1 MFAFKPQ
8 TIGYGYFKLKALSQ
22 STIDPRVTFVDEAGN
37 ERKVPLPSSIARR
50 LSQKVNKVSRFTV
63 DFPCC
68 VATLD
73 GRVVSVDVP
82 TAVEFAN
89 WRETKEW
96 VSPIEKNVEVV
107 KKLEGDEWMF
117 DGQYAYRFDGVLNEI
132 HGSNFG
138 FQPVRAYNLYKMD
151 VGQTLDEIS
160 LSCLAYKKN
169 DLGEWQLTCPVTRA
183 SGGFLQLTG
192 DVDTFNA
199 GDQFVDNAVASSLTL
214 MDNNHIVNLKFV
226 NYAARRVSDCFGY
239 PAAEPL
245 GLPLLMIEHQ
255 TMSLINLPQSVQQTS
270 PAPFKFTQGVAW
282 LIGLF
287 GQVQTIEQ
295 LMTMKATMK
304 MLLTKGNTQVESHG
318 DDSEVPLKQK
328 IENIRK
334 AMAEAE
340 TIRFEQEK
348 VTPSTAPLIKFN
360 K

>member
-1 MFAFKPQ
+1 MFAFNPT
-8 TIGYGYFKLKALSQ
+8 TIGFGYFKLKALSQ
-22 STIDPRVTFVDEAGN
+22 STIDPRVTFVDESGN

-82 TAVEFAN
+82 TAAEFAH
-89 WRETKEW
+89 WKEHKVW
-96 VSPIEKNVEVV
+96 TSPIEKNIEVV
-107 KKLEGDEWMF
+107 KKLQGQDWLF
-117 DGQYAYRFDGVLNEI
+117 DGQYAYRADGELNEI

-151 VGQTLDEIS
+151 VGQTLDEIA
-160 LSCLAYKKN
+160 LSCLAYRKS
-169 DLGEWQLTCPVTRA
+169 DGTWQQTCPVTRA

-199 GDQFVDNAVASSLTL
+199 GDQFVDNAVASSLAL
-214 MDNNHIVNLKFV
+214 MDNTHIVNLKFV
-226 NYAARRVSDCFGY
+226 NYAAKRITDCFGY
-239 PAAEPL
+239 ESIEPL

-255 TMSLINLPQSVQQTS
+255 TMSIVSLPQSVQQTS

-287 GQVQTIEQ
+287 GKVQTLDQ
-295 LMTMKATMK
+295 MMVMKATVK
-304 MLLTKGNTQVESHG
+304 MLLTKGNTQTETG
-318 DDSEVPLKQK
+318 MDDGEVPLKEK
-328 IENIRK
+328 IAQLRQ
-334 AMAEAE
+334 
-340 TIRFEQEK
+340 TL
-348 VTPSTAPLIKFN
+348 SDAPLIKFN

>member
-1 MFAFKPQ
+1 MFAFKPD
-8 TIGYGYFKLKALSQ
+8 TIGFGYFKLKALSQ
-22 STIDPRVTFVDEAGN
+22 STIDPRVTFVDEDGN

-89 WRETKEW
+89 WKETKEW
-96 VSPIEKNVEVV
+96 TSPIEKNIEVV
-107 KKLEGDEWMF
+107 KKLKGEEWMF
-117 DGQYAYRFDGVLNEI
+117 DGQYAYRYDLELVEI

-138 FQPVRAYNLYKMD
+138 FQPVKAYNLYKMD

-160 LSCLAYKKN
+160 LSCLAYKKDN
-169 DLGEWQLTCPVTRA
+169 LGNWQLTCPVTRA

-199 GDQFVDNAVASSLTL
+199 GDQFVDNAVASSLAH
-214 MDNNHIVNLKFV
+214 MDHNHIVNLKFV
-226 NYAARRVSDCFGY
+226 NYAAKRITECFGFESV
-239 PAAEPL
+239 EPL

-255 TMSLINLPQSVQQTS
+255 TMSIVSLPQSVQQTS

-287 GQVQTIEQ
+287 GRVQNIEQ

-304 MLLTKGNTQVESHG
+304 MLLTKGNTQVESAEV
-318 DDSEVPLKQK
+318 DEVPLKEK
-328 IENIRK
+328 IANIR
-334 AMAEAE
+334 ARMAEAE
-340 TIRFEQEK
+340 TIKFEQNK
-348 VTPSTAPLIKFN
+348 VTPSTAPLIKFD

>member
-1 MFAFKPQ
+1 MFAFKPD
-8 TIGYGYFKLKALSQ
+8 TIGFGYFKLKALSQ
-22 STIDPRVTFVDEAGN
+22 STIDPRVTFVDEDGN
-37 ERKVPLPSSIARR
+37 ERKVPVPSSIARR

-89 WRETKEW
+89 WKETKEW
-96 VSPIEKNVEVV
+96 TSPIEKNIEVV
-107 KKLEGDEWMF
+107 KKLKGDEWMF
-117 DGQYAYRFDGVLNEI
+117 DGQYAYRYDLELVEI

-138 FQPVRAYNLYKMD
+138 FQPVKAYNLYKMD

-160 LSCLAYKKN
+160 LSCLAYKKS
-169 DLGEWQLTCPVTRA
+169 DTEWQLTCPVTRA

-199 GDQFVDNAVASSLTL
+199 GDQFVDNAVASSLAL
-214 MDNNHIVNLKFV
+214 MDNTHIVNIKFV
-226 NYAARRVSDCFGY
+226 NYAAKRITDCFGY
-239 PAAEPL
+239 KAVEPL

-255 TMSLINLPQSVQQTS
+255 TMSIVDLPQSVQQTS

-287 GQVQTIEQ
+287 GRVQTLDQ
-295 LMTMKATMK
+295 LMTMKATVK
-304 MLLTKGNTQVESHG
+304 MLLTKGNTQVETG
-318 DDSEVPLKQK
+318 MDDGEVPLKDK
-328 IENIRK
+328 IKNLRV
-334 AMAEAE
+334 AA
-340 TIRFEQEK
+340 
-348 VTPSTAPLIKFN
+348 STAPLIKFD

>member
-1 MFAFKPQ
+1 MFAFQ
-8 TIGYGYFKLKALSQ
+8 SNTIGFGYFKLKALSQ
-22 STIDPRVTFVDEAGN
+22 STIDPRVTFVDESGN
-37 ERKVPLPSSIARR
+37 ERKVPVPSSIARR

-89 WRETKEW
+89 WKKTGAW
-96 VSPIEKNVEVV
+96 ASPIEKNIEVV
-107 KKLEGDEWMF
+107 KKLNAADWLF
-117 DGQYAYRFDGVLNEI
+117 DGQYAYRHDGPLVEV
-132 HGSNFG
+132 HGSNFAY
-138 FQPVRAYNLYKMD
+138 QPVKAYNLYKMD

-160 LSCLAYKKN
+160 LSCLAYKLDDQGN
-169 DLGEWQLTCPVTRA
+169 WQVTCPVTRA

-239 PAAEPL
+239 AAAEPL

-282 LIGLF
+282 VIGLF
-287 GQVQTIEQ
+287 GRVQTLDQ

-304 MLLTKGNTQVESHG
+304 MLLTKGNTQVESSG
-318 DDSEVPLKQK
+318 DDVGDIPLKQK
-328 IENIRK
+328 I
-334 AMAEAE
+334 AEMRARAAQAE
-340 TIRFEQEK
+340 SINFEK
-348 VTPSTAPLIKFN
+348 VTPSSAPLIKFN

>member
-8 TIGYGYFKLKALSQ
+8 TIGFGYFKLKAISQ
-22 STIDPRVTFVDEAGN
+22 STIDPRITFVDEAGK
-37 ERKVPLPSSIARR
+37 ERKVALPSSIARR

-73 GRVVSVDVP
+73 GRVVAVDVP
-82 TAVEFAN
+82 APVEFAN
-89 WRETKEW
+89 WKETKVW
-96 VSPIEKNVEVV
+96 QSPIEKNIEVV
-107 KKLEGDEWMF
+107 KKLTGDEWMF
-117 DGQYAYRFDGVLNEI
+117 DGQYAYRFDLELVEI

-138 FQPVRAYNLYKMD
+138 FQPVKAYNLYKMD

-169 DLGEWQLTCPVTRA
+169 ATEWQLTCPVTRA

-199 GDQFVDNAVASSLTL
+199 GDQFVDNAVASSLAH
-214 MDNNHIVNLKFV
+214 MDHNHIVNLKFV
-226 NYAARRVSDCFGY
+226 NYAARRVSECFGFE
-239 PAAEPL
+239 AAEPL

-282 LIGLF
+282 IIGLF
-287 GQVQTIEQ
+287 GRVQTIDQ

-304 MLLTKGNTQVESHG
+304 MLLTKGNTQVESQG
-318 DDSEVPLKQK
+318 DDSEVPLKDK
-328 IENIRK
+328 IAALRTAMAAAENIK
-334 AMAEAE
+334 FDEN
-340 TIRFEQEK
+340 K
-348 VTPSTAPLIKFN
+348 VVPSTAALIKFN
-360 K
+360 

>member
-1 MFAFKPQ
+1 MFAFKPD
-8 TIGYGYFKLKALSQ
+8 TIGFGYFKLKALSQ
-22 STIDPRVTFVDEAGN
+22 STIDPRVTFVDEAGK
-37 ERKVPLPSSIARR
+37 EKKVPLPSSIARR

-89 WRETKEW
+89 WKETKEW
-96 VSPIEKNVEVV
+96 TSPIEKNIQVV
-107 KKLEGDEWMF
+107 KKLQGDEWMF
-117 DGQYAYRFDGVLNEI
+117 DGQYAYRYDGSLIEV

-138 FQPVRAYNLYKMD
+138 HQPVRAYNLYKMD
-151 VGQTLDEIS
+151 VPMTLDEIS
-160 LSCLAYKKN
+160 LSCLAYRKPDN
-169 DLGEWQLTCPVTRA
+169 SWQLTCPVTRA

-199 GDQFVDNAVASSLTL
+199 GDQFVDNSVASSLAL
-214 MDNNHIVNLKFV
+214 MDNTHIVNIKFV
-226 NYAARRVSDCFGY
+226 NYAAKRISDCFGY
-239 PAAEPL
+239 PACEPL

-255 TMSLINLPQSVQQTS
+255 TMSIVNLPQSVQQTS

-287 GQVQTIEQ
+287 GQVQTLDQ
-295 LMTMKATMK
+295 LMTMKATTK
-304 MLLTKGNTQVESHG
+304 MLLTKGNTQVETG
-318 DDSEVPLKQK
+318 MDDGEVPLKEK
-328 IENIRK
+328 IANMRV
-334 AMAEAE
+334 AA
-340 TIRFEQEK
+340 
-348 VTPSTAPLIKFN
+348 STAPLIKFN

>member
-8 TIGYGYFKLKALSQ
+8 TIGFGYFKLKALSQ
-22 STIDPRVTFVDEAGN
+22 STIDPRVTFVDEAGK
-37 ERKVPLPSSIARR
+37 EKKVPLPSSIARR

-89 WRETKEW
+89 WKETKEW
-96 VSPIEKNVEVV
+96 TSPIEKNIQVV
-107 KKLEGDEWMF
+107 KKLEGQDWMF
-117 DGQYAYRFDGVLNEI
+117 DGQYAYRFDGPIVEV

-138 FQPVRAYNLYKMD
+138 HQPVRAYNLYKMD
-151 VGQTLDEIS
+151 IPMTLDEIS
-160 LSCLAYKKN
+160 LSCLAYRKA
-169 DLGEWQLTCPVTRA
+169 DQTWQLTCPVTRA

-199 GDQFVDNAVASSLTL
+199 GDQFLDNSVASSLAL
-214 MDNNHIVNLKFV
+214 MDNTHIVNIKFV
-226 NYAARRVSDCFGY
+226 NYAAKRISECFGY
-239 PAAEPL
+239 EAVEPL

-255 TMSLINLPQSVQQTS
+255 TMSIVNLPQSVQQTS

-287 GQVQTIEQ
+287 GRVQSIEQ
-295 LMTMKATMK
+295 LMTMKATTK
-304 MLLTKGNTQVESHG
+304 MLLTKGNTQVETG
-318 DDSEVPLKQK
+318 MDDGEVPLKEK
-328 IENIRK
+328 IANMRV
-334 AMAEAE
+334 AA
-340 TIRFEQEK
+340 
-348 VTPSTAPLIKFN
+348 SSAPLIKFN

>member
-1 MFAFKPQ
+1 MFAFQPQ
-8 TIGYGYFKLKALSQ
+8 SIGFGYFKLKALSQ

-96 VSPIEKNVEVV
+96 KSPIEKNIEVV
-107 KKLEGDEWMF
+107 KKLNKDDWMF
-117 DGQYAYRFDGVLNEI
+117 DGQYAYRFDGPINEI

-151 VGQTLDEIS
+151 VPMTLDEIA
-160 LSCLAYKKN
+160 LSCLAYKMDTIGN
-169 DLGEWQLTCPVTRA
+169 WQMTCPVTRA

-214 MDNNHIVNLKFV
+214 MDNTHIVNIKFV
-226 NYAARRVSDCFGY
+226 NYAAKRITDCFGFESI
-239 PAAEPL
+239 EPL
-245 GLPLLMIEHQ
+245 GLAHLMIEHQ
-255 TMSLINLPQSVQQTS
+255 TMSIVSLPQSVQQTS

-287 GQVQTIEQ
+287 GRVENLDQ

-304 MLLTKGNTQVESHG
+304 MLLTKGNTQVETG
-318 DDSEVPLKQK
+318 MDDGEVPLKEK
-328 IENIRK
+328 INNMRI
-334 AMAEAE
+334 AA
-340 TIRFEQEK
+340 
-348 VTPSTAPLIKFN
+348 STAPLIKFN

>member
-8 TIGYGYFKLKALSQ
+8 TIGFGYFKLKALSQ
-22 STIDPRVTFVDEAGN
+22 STIDPRVTFVDEAGT

-89 WRETKEW
+89 WKETKEW
-96 VSPIEKNVEVV
+96 TSPIEKNIQVV
-107 KKLEGDEWMF
+107 KKLEGEEWMF
-117 DGQYAYRFDGVLNEI
+117 DGQYAYRFDGPIVEV

-138 FQPVRAYNLYKMD
+138 HQPVRAYNLYKMD
-151 VGQTLDEIS
+151 IPMTLDEIS
-160 LSCLAYKKN
+160 LSCLAYRKA
-169 DLGEWQLTCPVTRA
+169 DMTWQLTCPVTRA

-199 GDQFVDNAVASSLTL
+199 GDQFLDNSVASSLAL
-214 MDNNHIVNLKFV
+214 MDNTHIVNIKFV
-226 NYAARRVSDCFGY
+226 NYAAKRISECFGY
-239 PAAEPL
+239 PACEPL

-255 TMSLINLPQSVQQTS
+255 TMSIVSLPQSVQQTS

-287 GQVQTIEQ
+287 GRVQTIEQ
-295 LMTMKATMK
+295 LMTMKATTK
-304 MLLTKGNTQVESHG
+304 MLLTKGNTQVETG
-318 DDSEVPLKQK
+318 MDDGEVPLKEK
-328 IENIRK
+328 IANMRV
-334 AMAEAE
+334 AA
-340 TIRFEQEK
+340 
-348 VTPSTAPLIKFN
+348 STAPLIKFN